1 MGISR
6 NWATAH
12 VLAFDGWPQNP
23 RVAGGCHLDA
33 NVLQSVYNEAQGPLE
48 VKSSTILDP
57 VGSNQCL
64 SCPMAMPFF

>member
-6 NWATAH
+6 NWVTDH
-12 VLAFDGWPQNP
+12 VLAFDGWPQNCH
-23 RVAGGCHLDA
+23 VAGGYHLDA
-33 NVLQSVYNEAQGPLE
+33 NVLQWVYNEAQGPLE

-57 VGSNQCL
+57 VGSNWCL